1 MEEKDISELIEKDP
15 SEEVIAWLQQM
26 MEEHF
31 RIDSNQP
38 EEYK

>member
-1 MEEKDISELIEKDP
+1 MEEKDLPEIEKDP